1 MRGRVLISELRRVC
15 AIQRLPLVIKGRLGC
30 NRNVATSQ
38 NVPPFSSSGASRHLS
53 LPPFVPAGHFPLIGG
68 ICPTWGR
75 LWVCVPGEKKI
86 LSPHIH
92 GTRASDAS
100 WCHPGSEGLAP
111 PLYAALSGRL
121 PAISARCALYARS
134 ADVLRACCR
143 RELSAIAPLSDR
155 RSAVLLPRH
164 SDDEFL
170 TKSAVLAVDHTPVE
184 VAALQA

>member
-1 MRGRVLISELRRVC
+1 MRGGVLIFELYRVFEPKRGNSSERTALLLIRRF
-15 AIQRLPLVIKGRLGC
+15 APP
-30 NRNVATSQ
+30 
-38 NVPPFSSSGASRHLS
+38 VPT
-53 LPPFVPAGHFPLIGG
+53 PFVPAGHFPLIGG

-100 WCHPGSEGLAP
+100 WCHSGSEGLAP

-134 ADVLRACCR
+134 ADVLCACCR